1 MALNRK
7 TLEPEVR
14 TIKIE
19 CAPPGDK
26 SGPRGPQTIDVEA
39 KK

>member
-14 TIKIE
+14 TVKIE
-19 CAPPGDK
+19 CAPPGGK
-26 SGPRGPQTIDVEA
+26 SGPRGPRTIDVETE
-39 KK
+39 K